1 MLEAIIAG
9 ILIAAGGAMYL
20 AIGGTVGA
28 VMFSLGLLTILS
40 FKFHLFTGKAGLLTT
55 RDISPYRLGLIWCG
69 NLIGTGIGAIL
80 CLLVSWS
87 DKHGFMQGAVN
98 IMNTRIS
105 NMWFENIILGIFC
118 GLLMFIA
125 VSVYEQ
131 KPWMTVMCVAAFIL
145 AGFNHCIAD
154 MFYFFMASPHINI
167 GLAAVTILCTTI
179 GNIIGCNIIP
189 LCEKMRRR

>member
-20 AIGGTVGA
+20 AIGGIVGA
-28 VMFSLGLLTILS
+28 IMFSLGLLTILS

-55 RDISPYRLGLIWCG
+55 RDISPTRLGLIWCG
-69 NLIGTGIGAIL
+69 NLIGTAIGAIL

-87 DKHGFMQGAVN
+87 DKHGFMQGATN

-118 GLLMFIA
+118 GLLMYIA
-125 VSVYEQ
+125 VTVYET
-131 KPWMTVMCVAAFIL
+131 KPWVTVMCVSAFIL
-145 AGFNHCIAD
+145 SGFNHCVAD

-167 GLAAVTILCTTI
+167 GLAAITIICTTI